1 MFPLVFFYLL
11 FLYKLATLHLVPY
24 CSHVIVIYKRCVE
37 PPMAPVPS
45 EKANKARKALPTGD
59 KRKKKKKKRTDSF
72 GIYIYKVLKELHH
85 DRSISVRA
93 MFIMDSFVHDCF
105 HRIASEASRLVHYN
119 NRSTLT
125 SSDIQTALRIVLPGE
140 LAKHA
145 TSEGIKALMK
155 YERSSK

>member
-1 MFPLVFFYLL
+1 MLRLMERP
-11 FLYKLATLHLVPY
+11 KT
-24 CSHVIVIYKRCVE
+24 
-37 PPMAPVPS
+37 PVPD
-45 EKANKARKALPTGD
+45 EKAMKKVSKARKAVPTGD
-59 KRKKKKKKRTDSF
+59 KRKKKRKKRTNSF
-72 GIYIYKVLKELHH
+72 AIYIYKVLKELHH
-85 DRSISVRA
+85 DRSISVKA
-93 MFIMDSFVHDCF
+93 MLVMDSFVHDCF

-119 NRSTLT
+119 NRATIT